1 MPDERLEVSVTF
13 DERGYIGSAP
23 ELRQAVVALS
33 LGGLRRKIEIA
44 MLPDDVRVV
53 LQLDGL
59 VERECHRRRAQA
71 SLSRIAQL
79 DQRTALPDQCL
90 HRRKRTSLI
99 FSSSSGAVSWKIYL
113 STPSTRDA
121 GLF

>member
-1 MPDERLEVSVTF
+1 MRGDRLEVNVTF

-23 ELRQAVVALS
+23 ELRQPVTALS

-59 VERECHRRRAQA
+59 AERERHRRQA
-71 SLSRIAQL
+71 
-79 DQRTALPDQCL
+79 
-90 HRRKRTSLI
+90 
-99 FSSSSGAVSWKIYL
+99 
-113 STPSTRDA
+113 
-121 GLF
+121 

>member
-33 LGGLRRKIEIA
+33 LGLRRKIEIA

-59 VERECHRRRAQA
+59 AERQRHRRQA
-71 SLSRIAQL
+71 
-79 DQRTALPDQCL
+79 
-90 HRRKRTSLI
+90 
-99 FSSSSGAVSWKIYL
+99 
-113 STPSTRDA
+113 
-121 GLF
+121 

>member
-33 LGGLRRKIEIA
+33 LGLRRKIEIA

-53 LQLDGL
+53 LQVDGL
-59 VERECHRRRAQA
+59 AERERHRRQA
-71 SLSRIAQL
+71 
-79 DQRTALPDQCL
+79 
-90 HRRKRTSLI
+90 
-99 FSSSSGAVSWKIYL
+99 
-113 STPSTRDA
+113 
-121 GLF
+121 

>member
-33 LGGLRRKIEIA
+33 LGLRRKIEIA

-59 VERECHRRRAQA
+59 AERERHRRRTQA
-71 SLSRIAQL
+71 YCA
-79 DQRTALPDQCL
+79 A
-90 HRRKRTSLI
+90 
-99 FSSSSGAVSWKIYL
+99 
-113 STPSTRDA
+113 
-121 GLF
+121 